1 MMWQRKLVKT
11 EPNHCRPQ
19 KPQAG
24 YFVKPKDE
32 LSIKHNIH
40 FERISAAARIHFG
53 AWRMTVFDNQ
63 LEPKLRMSE
72 KPLQQYLAAIQEAFE
87 RDCAG
92 DEAFLKLNF
101 FEFTE
106 IAV

>member
-1 MMWQRKLVKT
+1 M
-11 EPNHCRPQ
+11 
-19 KPQAG
+19 
-24 YFVKPKDE
+24 KPKDE

-101 FEFTE
+101 FKFTE
-106 IAV
+106 IAVSFLEDHSIEMEGTSRSKARA